1 MCEMGIKLGYVIPG
15 APYKYVYIYVC
26 VCVYIYIYVYKC
38 RGGFTHFLELS
49 LVNVGEG
56 WKEVYI
62 YFCIA
67 LFLFYSQFVG
77 SLYNLKS
84 MINIFTF

>member
-15 APYKYVYIYVC
+15 APYKYVCVC
-26 VCVYIYIYVYKC
+26 VCIYVYKC
-38 RGGFTHFLELS
+38 RGGFTHLELP

-67 LFLFYSQFVG
+67 LFLF
-77 SLYNLKS
+77 
-84 MINIFTF
+84 